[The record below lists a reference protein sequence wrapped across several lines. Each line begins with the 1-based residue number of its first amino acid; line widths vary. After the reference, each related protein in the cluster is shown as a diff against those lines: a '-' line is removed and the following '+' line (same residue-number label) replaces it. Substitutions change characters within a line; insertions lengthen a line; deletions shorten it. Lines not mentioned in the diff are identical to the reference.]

1 SMLSGGNSFIS
12 PFPHAYKAK
21 LTARPLM
28 IQMMRF
34 KLSGGCKSWHH
45 HQEEDEMAKAC
56 VLAFLL
62 SGWQENGQM
71 ITISLS
77 THHHK
82 AWRIS
87 KTLYHSSW
95 PYGLSSLLIDC
106 IKSKHLDQRQKNK
119 PKKQMLYL

>member
-1 SMLSGGNSFIS
+1 
-12 PFPHAYKAK
+12 
-21 LTARPLM
+21 
-28 IQMMRF
+28 
-34 KLSGGCKSWHH
+34 
-45 HQEEDEMAKAC
+45 
-56 VLAFLL
+56 
-62 SGWQENGQM
+62 M

-106 IKSKHLDQRQKNK
+106 IKSKYLDQRQKKTTTAKFGSYYTCN
-119 PKKQMLYL
+119 PKCFELHSSGKNFFLCDNSKFIILKKCNIYIGSVSFIQML